1 LGDILSG
8 TYSTYIGD
16 RQSLKFPVMSDAYIK
31 LPYLKNLADTNT
43 PYGLWEHTGSF
54 TFEAIVTPYDINGY
68 GIRHNGSSSA
78 EGVLTSEKTIPSL
91 AEEDVLGGIV
101 TAQDQV
107 YLPHANRFNW
117 GGSGNQHKM
126 SLFYSDNLHIYL
138 ENNTLHNQ
146 NQPAEYKLCAE
157 VKLTNPV
164 TLKSNNSIQSTKSL
178 YDITDTSKIY
188 KNQQYVAY
196 DSTLTVSGTTQGT
209 NQITFATS
217 ADPRTIIHKYQEI
230 YDCKGVLI
238 GTVTSTSASN
248 FIVDTTITA
257 YTKAIYDAL
266 SITNKIY
273 LASPKEA
280 LYIENTFHVGVSYED
295 ASGEIKLFL
304 NGVEVAS
311 QLHSDRTS
319 ITEPFSFGT
328 NDMYIGQNASA
339 TYPENRKTQFMGEL
353 HELSIIA
360 IPKYSF
366 SSLYTL
372 LPQQR
377 NLLLYLTFEEEI

>member
-1 LGDILSG
+1 
-8 TYSTYIGD
+8 
-16 RQSLKFPVMSDAYIK
+16 MSDAYIK

-43 PYGLWEHTGSF
+43 PYGVWEHTGSF

-78 EGVLTSEKTIPSL
+78 EGILTSEKTIPSL

>member
-1 LGDILSG
+1 MSG

-31 LPYLKNLADTNT
+31 LPYLKNVPET

-68 GIRHNGSSSA
+68 GIRTTVSSTA
-78 EGVLTSEKTIPSL
+78 EGILTSEKTIPSL

-107 YLPHANRFNW
+107 YLPHENRFNW
-117 GGSGNQHKM
+117 GGSGSQHKM
-126 SLFYSDNLHIYL
+126 TLFCSDNLHIYL

-157 VKLTNPV
+157 VKLTNTL
-164 TLKSNNSIQSTKSL
+164 TLKSNSSIQSTKSL

-188 KNQQYVAY
+188 KNQQYIAY
-196 DSTLTVSGTTQGT
+196 DSTLTVSNTTQGIIPSD
-209 NQITFATS
+209 QITFTTS
-217 ADPRTIIHKYQEI
+217 SNPVTIIHENQEI
-230 YDCKGVLI
+230 YDCKGDLI
-238 GTVTSTSASN
+238 GTVRSVTPFA
-248 FIVDTTITA
+248 FVVATTNTN
-257 YTKAIYDAL
+257 YTKVMYDAL
-266 SITNKIY
+266 PINNKIY

-295 ASGEIKLFL
+295 GSGEVKLFL
-304 NGVEVAS
+304 NGIEVAS
-311 QLHSDRTS
+311 QLHSDRNT
-319 ITEPFSFGT
+319 ITESFSFGAS
-328 NDMYIGQNASA
+328 DMYIGQKASEV
-339 TYPENRKTQFMGEL
+339 YPENRKTQFMGEL
-353 HELSIIA
+353 HELSIVS

-377 NLLLYLTFEEEI
+377 NLLLYLTFEEEL